1 MGVDCRTRKDNMDK
15 NKQALQ
21 AIKLI
26 TELTDLIVKIESKTI
41 EYNQE
46 KHDDTIRFQ
55 KERIVH
61 IVECL

>member
-1 MGVDCRTRKDNMDK
+1 MDK

-55 KERIVH
+55 KKRIAH